1 MSMVILSMR
10 CGTRSTSTGQG
21 GRGAKQNPLM
31 VSMFLGREVRVSDQ
45 DVNGELGL

>member
-1 MSMVILSMR
+1 MSMVILSKR

-31 VSMFLGREVRVSDQ
+31 VYVLGERGRVSDQ
-45 DVNGELGL
+45 DMNG